1 MNPLM
6 SQLENNS
13 VNASNGIKESIK
25 RMMNM
30 INTAQNPQA
39 VIQKLANE
47 NPTIRQIMSLN
58 NGDLKTTF
66 YLMCQE
72 KGVNPDDIL
81 NQLR

>member
-30 INTAQNPQA
+30 INTSQNPQA

-66 YLMCQE
+66 YSMCQE

>member
-13 VNASNGIKESIK
+13 VNTSNGIKESIK

-66 YLMCQE
+66 YSMCQE

>member
-13 VNASNGIKESIK
+13 VNTSNGIKESIK

-30 INTAQNPQA
+30 INTSQNPQA

-66 YLMCQE
+66 YSMCKE